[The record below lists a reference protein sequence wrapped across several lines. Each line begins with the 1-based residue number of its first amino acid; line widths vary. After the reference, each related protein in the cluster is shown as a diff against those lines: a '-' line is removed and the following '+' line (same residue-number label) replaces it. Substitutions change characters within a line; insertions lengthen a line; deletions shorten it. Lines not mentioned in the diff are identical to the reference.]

1 MKKIILYEHGS
12 SANHGCEAIVRSTC
26 DVLGLSRNNS
36 ILFTNDKASDREYGL
51 NQIINVD
58 NSNQYSLSDNIKRV
72 FRKVSKG
79 RMFYDIE
86 TSQNFVNK
94 KWRGA
99 ISIGGDNYCYVG
111 LVPDLIKR
119 HQALREAGNKVILW
133 GASFKEQLFDKEVID
148 DLKSYDLIT
157 VRESLSAQYL
167 ANAGI
172 DNYIMTFDSAFTLK
186 SIETEWPDNKKHENI
201 VGINISPLLFCYADK
216 NRIMNC
222 YINLINYILNRT
234 DFEIGLIP
242 HVTVSG
248 TDDREPILEIK
259 SQYSENERVIA
270 ITNNYNC
277 CQIKSLISKCK
288 FFIGA
293 RTHATIAAYSSFVPT
308 CVLGYSAKSIGI
320 AQDLFGS
327 SKLYVVDSM
336 ALNSENLLI
345 QSFEYLLEHESEIK
359 RALQNNIPQ
368 KIETLLKAS
377 KQVKNYIFNEY

>member
-26 DVLGLSRNNS
+26 DVLGLNSNNS
-36 ILFTNDKASDREYGL
+36 ILFTNDVASDRENGL
-51 NQIINVD
+51 DQIISVV

-79 RMFYDIE
+79 RIFPDVE
-86 TSQNFVNK
+86 ASQRFVDK
-94 KWRGA
+94 KWGGA

-133 GASFKEQLFDKEVID
+133 GASFKKQLISKEVIE

-157 VRESLSAQYL
+157 VRESLSAKYL
-167 ANAGI
+167 ADVGI
-172 DNYIMTFDSAFTLK
+172 NNFIMTFDSAFTLK
-186 SIETEWPDNKKHENI
+186 SIENEWPDKRKHDNI

-222 YINLINYILNRT
+222 YTNLINYILNTT
-234 DFEIGLIP
+234 DFEIALIP
-242 HVTVSG
+242 HVTVPG
-248 TDDREPILEIK
+248 TDDREPIKELK
-259 SQYSENERVIA
+259 AHYSENKSVLA

-277 CQIKSLISKCK
+277 CQLKSLISKCR

-308 CVLGYSAKSIGI
+308 CVLGYSSKSIGI
-320 AQDLFGS
+320 AQDLFGTS
-327 SKLYVVDSM
+327 EKYVVDSM
-336 ALNSENLLI
+336 SLDNENLLV
-345 QSFEYLLEHESEIK
+345 QSFEYLLEHESEMK
-359 RALQNNIPQ
+359 RILQKRIPQ
-368 KIETLLKAS
+368 RIDTLYKAS
-377 KQVKNYIFNEY
+377 EQVKNYLYK